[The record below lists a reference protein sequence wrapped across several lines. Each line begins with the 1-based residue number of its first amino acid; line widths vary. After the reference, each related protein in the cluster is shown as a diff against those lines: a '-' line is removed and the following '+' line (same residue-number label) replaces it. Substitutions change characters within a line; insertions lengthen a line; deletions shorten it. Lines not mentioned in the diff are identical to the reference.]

1 MVIYL
6 SHLPI
11 IYRRFPSPQIHAID
25 SGLFAPTP
33 QDGNLYL
40 SDSSPGC
47 PLIPFPG
54 CFLIASHDRPQITFF
69 SCPPSASP
77 GFAQIAS
84 PLLLMRCLP
93 AAFPVFRRIQRKPNL
108 PSAVIPHLP
117 QENLSTNSEEMAGRF
132 KEILY
137 KESTLEIAS
146 LELIYGVLSSVTTDL
161 SAERISKSPTLS
173 LLKNTNGSP

>member
-1 MVIYL
+1 L
-6 SHLPI
+6 L
-11 IYRRFPSPQIHAID
+11 
-25 SGLFAPTP
+25 
-33 QDGNLYL
+33 
-40 SDSSPGC
+40 
-47 PLIPFPG
+47 
-54 CFLIASHDRPQITFF
+54 RPQ
-69 SCPPSASP
+69 A
-77 GFAQIAS
+77 
-84 PLLLMRCLP
+84 
-93 AAFPVFRRIQRKPNL
+93 PNL
-108 PSAVIPHLP
+108 GCRLAFHTSAVRPLRSQFNLSHLP